1 MSFKF
6 QELLTK
12 YGKCHLI
19 FNSAIHL
26 FDDDIMNLTTY
37 ITDFMTFLRSNWP
50 VASITPKLHM
60 LEDHVVPFVTQWHVG
75 CGFYGE
81 QGGEAIHKTIN
92 IMKRNYTVRN
102 KRNNLRY
109 IMNNHLS
116 APNRHA
122 SSRRVVKEK
131 RDLKRKQNCS

>member
-1 MSFKF
+1 
-6 QELLTK
+6 
-12 YGKCHLI
+12 
-19 FNSAIHL
+19 
-26 FDDDIMNLTTY
+26 
-37 ITDFMTFLRSNWP
+37 
-50 VASITPKLHM
+50 M

-102 KRNNLRY
+102 KRGNLRY

-116 APNRHA
+116 ATNPHA
-122 SSRRVVKEK
+122 SSRRVVNEK

>member
-12 YGKCHLI
+12 YRKCHLI

-26 FDDDIMNLTTY
+26 FDDDIMNLTTN

-50 VASITPKLHM
+50 DVSITPKLHM

-81 QGGEAIHKTIN
+81 QGGEAIHKTTN

-102 KRNNLRY
+102 KRDNLRY
-109 IMNNHLS
+109 IMNNNLS
-116 APNRHA
+116 STNPHA

-131 RDLKRKQNCS
+131 RNLKRKQNCS